1 MKNLFLLFVLAFSIQ
16 TYAKTTGEK
25 ELPKSVEKKSK
36 QRIQIWCEV
45 RGVSTKHT
53 GENGVVSYVCSFVSQ
68 NAICYYIRCGEWQGV
83 GTIQTDVPVGI
94 DIEEG
99 TEFIAIPTP
108 EGMEIT
114 YLNGFSYTVVNNT
127 LTITPN

>member
-1 MKNLFLLFVLAFSIQ
+1 MAFSIQ
-16 TYAKTTGEK
+16 TFAKTTGEK
-25 ELPKSVEKKSK
+25 ELSKSVEEKSK

-45 RGVSTKHT
+45 RGIYTKFT
-53 GENGVVSYVCSFVSQ
+53 GENGVVNHVCAMGIQ
-68 NAICYYIRCGEWQGV
+68 AEICYYVLCAEWHNVQ
-83 GTIQTDVPVGI
+83 TIQTSVPVGI